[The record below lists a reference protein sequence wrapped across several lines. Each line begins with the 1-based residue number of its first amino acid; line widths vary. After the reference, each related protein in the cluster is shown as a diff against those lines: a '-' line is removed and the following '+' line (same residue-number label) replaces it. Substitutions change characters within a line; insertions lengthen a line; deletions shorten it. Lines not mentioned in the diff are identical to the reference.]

1 MLLRIPADFSE
12 KLQTSGDMAK
22 LNYTLNGSNP
32 AMVKSMM
39 ESVAAGITESI
50 NKQAVEQGASQVL
63 QGLSVPAEQA
73 GMIAKEI
80 SGRVES
86 EVVTIHPVDGMNNQM
101 VPMMLVLASFVGAM
115 IMGMNLFQ
123 ASRRIRSELSFWQRF
138 SARTIINL
146 VCSLVISLLGT
157 SLVFAFGGQMEHG
170 FIVFWMFQAVF
181 VASFLFFSQMF
192 LQLFGEA
199 GMLFNIAML
208 SLQLVTSGALVPRA
222 LLNDF
227 YRSIGEVLPATY
239 AVEGLM
245 NLQFGGTNGALD
257 IYWLLAITLVSIVVG
272 FTSEFVKSY
281 RPARVEAVS
290 Q

>member
-1 MLLRIPADFSE
+1 
-12 KLQTSGDMAK
+12 
-22 LNYTLNGSNP
+22 
-32 AMVKSMM
+32 
-39 ESVAAGITESI
+39 
-50 NKQAVEQGASQVL
+50 
-63 QGLSVPAEQA
+63 
-73 GMIAKEI
+73 MIVKEI

-146 VCSLVISLLGT
+146 VSSLVISLLGT

-170 FIVFWMFQAVF
+170 FIMFWMFQAVF

-272 FTSEFVKSY
+272 FASEFVKSY

>member
-1 MLLRIPADFSE
+1 MIKGVKAFLKSPQCIVGIVIALMFQIIFTLIWMTAYHGVNDRVNQMKIAVVNEDQGLGTTIESSLKDKLPFELISVSAEKGNKMLENREVHMLLRIPADFSE

-73 GMIAKEI
+73 GMIVKEI

-123 ASRRIRSELSFWQRF
+123 ASRRIRSELSFW
-138 SARTIINL
+138 
-146 VCSLVISLLGT
+146 
-157 SLVFAFGGQMEHG
+157 
-170 FIVFWMFQAVF
+170 
-181 VASFLFFSQMF
+181 
-192 LQLFGEA
+192 
-199 GMLFNIAML
+199 
-208 SLQLVTSGALVPRA
+208 
-222 LLNDF
+222 
-227 YRSIGEVLPATY
+227 
-239 AVEGLM
+239 
-245 NLQFGGTNGALD
+245 
-257 IYWLLAITLVSIVVG
+257 
-272 FTSEFVKSY
+272 
-281 RPARVEAVS
+281 
-290 Q
+290 